1 VYFQINLLFY
11 FHWICTVRLDTAFDI
26 WQKPALF
33 GWPPVALFQAVN
45 ILLGIFIVIVFLLHL
60 RAPRKQHI
68 TNRIACLFSLGL
80 LVLLHTF
87 HTCCREF
94 PRDYFKSQSGMSFIF
109 PDSDERE
116 IIFRQSDLKSEYYF
130 SLIIPKEEFELSQKK
145 IEKDVIAA
153 GGEFVSI
160 QSSGRHLTPS
170 FSV

>member
-1 VYFQINLLFY
+1 
-11 FHWICTVRLDTAFDI
+11 
-26 WQKPALF
+26 
-33 GWPPVALFQAVN
+33 
-45 ILLGIFIVIVFLLHL
+45 
-60 RAPRKQHI
+60 
-68 TNRIACLFSLGL
+68 
-80 LVLLHTF
+80 
-87 HTCCREF
+87 
-94 PRDYFKSQSGMSFIF
+94 MSFIF